1 MAVIYELLQLISKQ
15 YIFSV
20 PFSSWTRSRCV
31 DWVWAGLS
39 LITQSVNI
47 PTVLQL
53 LFATWFLRSL
63 YRLISYVL
71 VARSLTLNNATF
83 AHCIRFITSMCQP
96 SWYETQ
102 SILIENWSTFCKLR
116 KFSRMAQRLSTTII
130 KVGAHFI
137 RKASAIPANNRLFT
151 ECQIKIYFGP
161 LFQPELE
168 WHPNDGGV
176 KRWS

>member
-1 MAVIYELLQLISKQ
+1 MAVIYELLQLISEQ

-31 DWVWAGLS
+31 DWVWAGLFI
-39 LITQSVNI
+39 ITQSVNI

-116 KFSRMAQRLSTTII
+116 KFSRICAAYWVRPLSKWVHTSYAKPRPHQQTIGYSPNAKLKFTLGQCFSRNWNGTRTTA
-130 KVGAHFI
+130 G
-137 RKASAIPANNRLFT
+137 
-151 ECQIKIYFGP
+151 
-161 LFQPELE
+161 
-168 WHPNDGGV
+168 
-176 KRWS
+176 